1 MLMEQRLEHMC
12 ERVWS
17 NSVSNNNNPNP
28 FLTCLGIYRFS
39 PHLLVHTC
47 RHLLKIL
54 REGSSGK
61 QRCGSGNTPHKW
73 CQHTVDFETWP
84 NMTKSLAVPLTYW
97 RASALFCTT
106 EGLRTEKLVK
116 QKKKKK
122 EKEIWHIILFLKK
135 NSEDYL
141 ACVKIAESYLVE
153 VRFFHPT
160 LKHFCSLEFQA
171 TADVFFRAANFSVND
186 VFNSNFHRIY

>member
-17 NSVSNNNNPNP
+17 NTVSNNNNPNS

-116 QKKKKK
+116 QKKKKRK
-122 EKEIWHIILFLKK
+122 RNLTHNTVPEEKFRGLPSMCENSRIIPCWSSFFSSYTKTFL
-135 NSEDYL
+135 
-141 ACVKIAESYLVE
+141 
-153 VRFFHPT
+153 
-160 LKHFCSLEFQA
+160 
-171 TADVFFRAANFSVND
+171 
-186 VFNSNFHRIY
+186 